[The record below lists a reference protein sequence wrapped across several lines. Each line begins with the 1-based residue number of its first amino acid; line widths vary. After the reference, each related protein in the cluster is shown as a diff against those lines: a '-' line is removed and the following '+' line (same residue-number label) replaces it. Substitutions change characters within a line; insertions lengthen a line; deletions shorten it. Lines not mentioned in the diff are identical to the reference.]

1 MTATSG
7 KRRQPGRSRKWVTM
21 ADVARAANVSIGT
34 VSHVLSGARAVRPET
49 RERVEAAIAELGFQ
63 PDSVA
68 RALVRRRTQTIGMLI
83 PDVTNPFF
91 ADLIWRVEQ
100 ALATVDH
107 ALICGNSGND
117 PDREQRY
124 LQSFLER
131 RVDAI
136 IVGVAGR
143 ENLEFLRSVGKET
156 PTLFVDRVIDEDG
169 WDSVRCDNTAGMAM
183 VVDHLTA
190 LGHRRMAL
198 INGEPGLPTTME
210 RERAARAR
218 LAEHGIELMSAAT
231 GAFTLE
237 SGQEQGRALLAKARI
252 PTAVCAGNDLLAMG
266 MMRAAAEA
274 GLRVPDDISVAGYD
288 DIAYAEYASP
298 PLTTVRQPVSDI
310 AQEIVRLVS
319 ERLAGREGAAQ
330 HVTLAPE
337 LRLRDSTGPAA
348 RS

>member
-1 MTATSG
+1 MTTTSE
-7 KRRQPGRSRKWVTM
+7 RRQPGKPRKWVTM
-21 ADVARAANVSIGT
+21 ADVARAANVSTGT
-34 VSHVLSGARAVRPET
+34 VSHVLSGARAVRPQT

-63 PDSVA
+63 PDRLA

-136 IVGVAGR
+136 IVGVSGG
-143 ENLEFLRSVGKET
+143 ENLDFLRSVGKET
-156 PTLFVDRVIDEDG
+156 PTLFVDRVIDEEG

-183 VVDHLTA
+183 VVDHLTG
-190 LGHRRMAL
+190 LGHRRIAL
-198 INGEPGLPTTME
+198 INGEPGLPTTTE

-218 LAEHGIELMSAAT
+218 LAKHGIQLMSATT

-237 SGQEQGRALLAKARI
+237 SGQEQGRTLLAKDRI

-288 DIAYAEYASP
+288 DIAYADYASP
-298 PLTTVRQPVSDI
+298 ALTTVRQPVDDI
-310 AQEIVRLVS
+310 AREVVRLVS
-319 ERLAGREGAAQ
+319 ERLSGHADMAR

-337 LRLRDSTGPAA
+337 LRVRDSTASVP
-348 RS
+348 RQ

>member
-1 MTATSG
+1 MTIRSG
-7 KRRQPGRSRKWVTM
+7 ARAARSRKWVTI
-21 ADVARAANVSIGT
+21 ADVARAANVSSGT

-63 PDSVA
+63 PDRLA
-68 RALVRRRTQTIGMLI
+68 RALVRRKTQTIGMVI

-100 ALATVDH
+100 ALATADH

-117 PDREQRY
+117 PDRERRY

-136 IVGVAGR
+136 IVGVAGA
-143 ENLEFLRSVGKET
+143 ENLEFLRGVGKET
-156 PTLFVDRVIDEDG
+156 PTLFVDRVIDQDG
-169 WDSVRCDNTAGMAM
+169 WDSVRCDNTAGMAT
-183 VVDHLTA
+183 VVDHLIG
-190 LGHRRMAL
+190 LGHRRIAL
-198 INGEPGLPTTME
+198 INGEPGLPTTAE
-210 RERAARAR
+210 RERAARSR
-218 LAEHGIELMSAAT
+218 LAEHAIGLMAAST

-237 SGQEQGRALLAKARI
+237 SGQDQGRALLACSPW

-266 MMRAAAEA
+266 MMRAASDA

-288 DIAYAEYASP
+288 DIAYAGYSAP
-298 PLTTVRQPVSDI
+298 PLTTVRQPVAEI
-310 AQEIVRLVS
+310 ATEIVRLIS
-319 ERLAGREGAAQ
+319 ERLAGYEGPAR
-330 HVTLAPE
+330 HVTLRPDLRVRSSTAP
-337 LRLRDSTGPAA
+337 LG